1 MKVESFIGLVQVN
14 YLSLQ
19 QMIQILV
26 LQHRLTQNGRMQK
39 YGDQKLVET
48 PSKFAIFSMENPV
61 ISDLLLGS
69 GQFSSSVFHDCRL
82 KFSKQKQNLSY
93 FESFQSHPKGIYKVM
108 TLNLYYQGKHFKET
122 RF

>member
-14 YLSLQ
+14 HLSLQ
-19 QMIQILV
+19 QLIQIQV

-48 PSKFAIFSMENPV
+48 LSKFAIVSMENPV

-69 GQFSSSVFHDCRL
+69 GQFSSLVFHDCCL

-93 FESFQSHPKGIYKVM
+93 FEPFQSHPKGIYNVM
-108 TLNLYYQGKHFKET
+108 TLNLYYRGKHFKET
-122 RF
+122 MF